1 MTTVAT
7 IQTIPAA
14 DPAVFTGP
22 ARSTDSSGQF
32 ATELNKTTQQ
42 MRERETDNSP
52 RIRTP
57 KSEVDQSAT
66 QNRVAEPTDSEPIES
81 IESTDPIDPI
91 EASEDVENIEATE
104 DNADIE
110 GNEDSASNVVG
121 LVITTP
127 VVTEPV
133 VTEPVAALSTDLD
146 LAVVEPVVNTAIVTE
161 AVVAEAVTPELV
173 EPVVVDPMVIDS
185 GLKASSELQE
195 GVTAAVRASTEIP
208 ASMVAGE
215 SATSSDQLSQSA
227 TRATTNNAINAGVV
241 TENVNLT
248 QVVND
253 ETVISAPAAG
263 SINPLAAQAPSSVNP
278 NVGMTP
284 VTNEQNNTLL
294 TSIAAQIDSS
304 VTDPQTEA
312 TTTVPL
318 AVDTEAGEL
327 ATGALPASSTPTDSA
342 TVNVVAASGATTS
355 SGSGTSS
362 GGTGNGGVADDNRS
376 DSASE
381 PAVVIDRTGELDGA
395 TITRTQG
402 ADSRAGLDTPVSPIV
417 TNQVAVSSL
426 SQVTL
431 DPSTPIASAEFRAPV
446 PVATQMSAHLSTFK
460 GLADGTYETTLR
472 LYPEELGQVSVRIQV
487 NGGTVSIHAYGASDI
502 AVQAL
507 REAMPDLRQDLL
519 QSGLDLVD
527 SQVDQGSSFLG
538 NEQEPSSAQV
548 VDSSNSDRSVNQRNG
563 EVAEP
568 DIDALTNSGL
578 IQGGRVD
585 VRV

>member
-14 DPAVFTGP
+14 DPAAFTGP
-22 ARSTDSSGQF
+22 ARSTDSSGEF

-66 QNRVAEPTDSEPIES
+66 QNRVAEPTDSES
-81 IESTDPIDPI
+81 I
-91 EASEDVENIEATE
+91 EASEASEGIENIEVTE
-104 DNADIE
+104 D
-110 GNEDSASNVVG
+110 NEDSASTVVG
-121 LVITTP
+121 LVVTAPVVTVP

-146 LAVVEPVVNTAIVTE
+146 LAVVEQVVNTEIVTE
-161 AVVAEAVTPELV
+161 AAVVESVTPELV
-173 EPVVVDPMVIDS
+173 EPVVIDPTVIDS
-185 GLKASSELQE
+185 GLEASPELKE
-195 GVTAAVRASTEIP
+195 GVTTAARVSTEIP

-215 SATSSDQLSQSA
+215 SAT
-227 TRATTNNAINAGVV
+227 RATTNTAINSGVV

-248 QVVND
+248 QVESD
-253 ETVISAPAAG
+253 EVVISAPAAG

-278 NVGMTP
+278 NVGTAP
-284 VTNEQNNTLL
+284 VTNEQINTSL
-294 TSIAAQIDSS
+294 TSIAAQLDSS
-304 VTDPQTEA
+304 VTDPQTEV

-327 ATGALPASSTPTDSA
+327 ATSALPASSTPTDSS
-342 TVNVVAASGATTS
+342 TVNTVVASGTATS
-355 SGSGTSS
+355 NGSGTPSD
-362 GGTGNGGVADDNRS
+362 GAGNGGVADDDRA
-376 DSASE
+376 DSTSE
-381 PAVVIDRTGELDGA
+381 QAAVIDRTGELDGA
-395 TITRTQG
+395 TVTRTQG

-417 TNQVAVSSL
+417 TNQVAASSL

-431 DPSTPIASAEFRAPV
+431 DPSTPIPSAELRTPV

-538 NEQEPSSAQV
+538 NDQEPSSAQEV
-548 VDSSNSDRSVNQRNG
+548 ESSNSDRSVNQRNG

-568 DIDALTNSGL
+568 DIDALTSSGL

>member
-7 IQTIPAA
+7 IQAIPAA
-14 DPAVFTGP
+14 DPAAFTGP

-66 QNRVAEPTDSEPIES
+66 QNRVAEPTDSES
-81 IESTDPIDPI
+81 I
-91 EASEDVENIEATE
+91 EASEDIENIEVTE
-104 DNADIE
+104 DIDNIE
-110 GNEDSASNVVG
+110 GNEDSASTVVG
-121 LVITTP
+121 LVVTAP
-127 VVTEPV
+127 VVTESVVTEPVVTESV

-146 LAVVEPVVNTAIVTE
+146 LAVVESVVNAAIVTE
-161 AVVAEAVTPELV
+161 AAVTESVTPELI
-173 EPVVVDPMVIDS
+173 EPVVIDPVVIDS

-195 GVTAAVRASTEIP
+195 GVTAAARVSTETP
-208 ASMVAGE
+208 VSMVAGE
-215 SATSSDQLSQSA
+215 SA
-227 TRATTNNAINAGVV
+227 TRATTNNAINSGVV

-248 QVVND
+248 QVESD
-253 ETVISAPAAG
+253 EVVISAPAAG
-263 SINPLAAQAPSSVNP
+263 SINSLATQAPSSVIP
-278 NVGMTP
+278 NAGMAP
-284 VTNEQNNTLL
+284 ASNEEIEALL
-294 TSIAAQIDSS
+294 TGNVAQVDSS
-304 VTDPQTEA
+304 VTDPQTEV

-318 AVDTEAGEL
+318 PVDAEAGEL
-327 ATGALPASSTPTDSA
+327 PTGSQPTASTPSNSSA
-342 TVNVVAASGATTS
+342 VNTVAASGATTS
-355 SGSGTSS
+355 SDSDSLS
-362 GGTGNGGVADDNRS
+362 DGTGNGGVADNEGS
-376 DSASE
+376 D
-381 PAVVIDRTGELDGA
+381 PTGEPVAGVDRAGQLEGA
-395 TITRTQG
+395 IITRTQG

-417 TNQVAVSSL
+417 TNQVAASSL

-431 DPSTPIASAEFRAPV
+431 DPTTPIPSAEFRAPA

-519 QSGLDLVD
+519 QSGLDLID

-538 NEQEPSSAQV
+538 NDQEPSGAQV
-548 VDSSNSDRSVNQRNG
+548 VESNNSDRSVNQRNG

-568 DIDALTNSGL
+568 DIDALTNIGL

>member
-7 IQTIPAA
+7 IQAIPAA
-14 DPAVFTGP
+14 DPAAFTGP

-66 QNRVAEPTDSEPIES
+66 QNRVAEPTDSES
-81 IESTDPIDPI
+81 I
-91 EASEDVENIEATE
+91 EASEDIENIEVTE
-104 DNADIE
+104 DIDNIE
-110 GNEDSASNVVG
+110 GNEDSASTVVG
-121 LVITTP
+121 LVVTAP
-127 VVTEPV
+127 VVTEPVVTEPVVTESV

-146 LAVVEPVVNTAIVTE
+146 LAVVEPVVNAAIVTE
-161 AVVAEAVTPELV
+161 AAVTESVTPELI
-173 EPVVVDPMVIDS
+173 EPVVIDPVVIDS

-195 GVTAAVRASTEIP
+195 GVTAAARVSTETP
-208 ASMVAGE
+208 VSMVAGE
-215 SATSSDQLSQSA
+215 SA
-227 TRATTNNAINAGVV
+227 TRATTNNAINSGVV

-248 QVVND
+248 QVESD
-253 ETVISAPAAG
+253 EVVISAPAAG
-263 SINPLAAQAPSSVNP
+263 SINSLATQAPSSVIP
-278 NVGMTP
+278 NAGMAP
-284 VTNEQNNTLL
+284 ASNEEIEALL
-294 TSIAAQIDSS
+294 TGNVAQVDSS
-304 VTDPQTEA
+304 VTDPQTEV

-318 AVDTEAGEL
+318 PVDAEAGEL
-327 ATGALPASSTPTDSA
+327 PTGSQPTASTPSNSSA
-342 TVNVVAASGATTS
+342 VNTVAASGATTS
-355 SGSGTSS
+355 SDSDSLS
-362 GGTGNGGVADDNRS
+362 DGTGNGGVADNEGS
-376 DSASE
+376 D
-381 PAVVIDRTGELDGA
+381 PTGEPVAGVDRAGQLEGA
-395 TITRTQG
+395 IITRTQG

-417 TNQVAVSSL
+417 TNQVAASSL

-431 DPSTPIASAEFRAPV
+431 DPTTPIPSAEFRAPA

-519 QSGLDLVD
+519 QSGLDLID

-538 NEQEPSSAQV
+538 NDQEPSGAQV
-548 VDSSNSDRSVNQRNG
+548 VESNNSDRSVNQRNG

-568 DIDALTNSGL
+568 DIDALTNIGL

>member
-7 IQTIPAA
+7 IQASPAA
-14 DPAVFTGP
+14 DPAVFAGP

-52 RIRTP
+52 QIRAP

-66 QNRVAEPTDSEPIES
+66 HNRVAEQTDSDNIDP
-81 IESTDPIDPI
+81 IESTDVTD
-91 EASEDVENIEATE
+91 DVEPSEPIVSSDGIE

-110 GNEDSASNVVG
+110 ESVSNVIG
-121 LVITTP
+121 LVVNVP
-127 VVTEPV
+127 VVAESVVTESVVAEPV
-133 VTEPVAALSTDLD
+133 VAVPVDLSPVATVSTDVEP
-146 LAVVEPVVNTAIVTE
+146 AVMESAITKPVTSEVVEPGVIDPAAIDSQL
-161 AVVAEAVTPELV
+161 AASPEL
-173 EPVVVDPMVIDS
+173 P
-185 GLKASSELQE
+185 E
-195 GVTAAVRASTEIP
+195 GMTAAARVSNATTVANPTTSTDTSTEIP
-208 ASMVAGE
+208 AILVEGE
-215 SATSSDQLSQSA
+215 SATSADLPSQNA
-227 TRATTNNAINAGVV
+227 ARAT
-241 TENVNLT
+241 TENVNRT
-248 QVVND
+248 QVLD
-253 ETVISAPAAG
+253 
-263 SINPLAAQAPSSVNP
+263 PLAAEAPSSVIP
-278 NVGMTP
+278 NAGMAP
-284 VTNEQNNTLL
+284 ASNDEIEALL
-294 TSIAAQIDSS
+294 TGNVVQVDSNATESTPDAAASAALT
-304 VTDPQTEA
+304 VDP
-312 TTTVPL
+312 
-318 AVDTEAGEL
+318 EAGEL
-327 ATGALPASSTPTDSA
+327 PTGSQPTSSTPTNSSA
-342 TVNVVAASGATTS
+342 VNTVAASGAATS
-355 SGSGTSS
+355 SDSGTPSD
-362 GGTGNGGVADDNRS
+362 GTGNGGVQDDEGS
-376 DSASE
+376 DSTGESVAG
-381 PAVVIDRTGELDGA
+381 IDRTGQLDGA
-395 TITRTQG
+395 ATTRTQG
-402 ADSRAGLDTPVSPIV
+402 ADSRAGLDTPVSQIV
-417 TNQVAVSSL
+417 TNQVAASSL

-431 DPSTPIASAEFRAPV
+431 DPRTPIASAEFRAPA

-548 VDSSNSDRSVNQRNG
+548 VDSRNSDRSVNQLNG

-568 DIDALTNSGL
+568 DIDALTNIGL
-578 IQGGRVD
+578 TQGGRVD

>member
-7 IQTIPAA
+7 IQAIPAA
-14 DPAVFTGP
+14 DPAAFTGP

-81 IESTDPIDPI
+81 TDPIDPI
-91 EASEDVENIEATE
+91 EASEDVEIIE
-104 DNADIE
+104 DNADNADNAE
-110 GNEDSASNVVG
+110 SVSNVIG
-121 LVITTP
+121 LVVNVPVVTEP

-161 AVVAEAVTPELV
+161 AAVAEAVTPELV
-173 EPVVVDPMVIDS
+173 EPVVIDPMVIDS

-215 SATSSDQLSQSA
+215 SAT
-227 TRATTNNAINAGVV
+227 RATTNNAINAGVV

-248 QVVND
+248 QVGSD
-253 ETVISAPAAG
+253 EAVISAPAAG
-263 SINPLAAQAPSSVNP
+263 SINSLAAQAPSSVNP

-294 TSIAAQIDSS
+294 TSIAAQLDSS
-304 VTDPQTEA
+304 VTDPQTEV

-318 AVDTEAGEL
+318 PVDTEAGEL
-327 ATGALPASSTPTDSA
+327 ATSSLPASSTPTDSS

-355 SGSGTSS
+355 NGSGTSS

-381 PAVVIDRTGELDGA
+381 PAVVIDRTGELDGV

-417 TNQVAVSSL
+417 TNQVAASSL

-431 DPSTPIASAEFRAPV
+431 DPSTPIPAAELRTPI

-538 NEQEPSSAQV
+538 NDQEPSGAQV
-548 VDSSNSDRSVNQRNG
+548 VDSRNSDRSVNQLNG

-568 DIDALTNSGL
+568 DIDALTNIGL
-578 IQGGRVD
+578 TQGGRVD

>member
-7 IQTIPAA
+7 IQAIPAA
-14 DPAVFTGP
+14 DPAAFTGP

-66 QNRVAEPTDSEPIES
+66 QNRVAEPTDSES
-81 IESTDPIDPI
+81 I
-91 EASEDVENIEATE
+91 EASEDIENIEVTE
-104 DNADIE
+104 DIDNIE
-110 GNEDSASNVVG
+110 GNEDSESTVVG
-121 LVITTP
+121 LVVTAP
-127 VVTEPV
+127 VVTESVVTEPVVTESV

-146 LAVVEPVVNTAIVTE
+146 LAVVEPVVNAAIVTE
-161 AVVAEAVTPELV
+161 AAVTESVTPELI
-173 EPVVVDPMVIDS
+173 EPVVIDPVVIDS

-195 GVTAAVRASTEIP
+195 GVTAAARVSTETP
-208 ASMVAGE
+208 VSMVAGE
-215 SATSSDQLSQSA
+215 SA
-227 TRATTNNAINAGVV
+227 TRATTNNAINSGVV

-248 QVVND
+248 QVESD
-253 ETVISAPAAG
+253 EVVISAPAAG
-263 SINPLAAQAPSSVNP
+263 SINSLATQAPSSVIP
-278 NVGMTP
+278 NAGMAP
-284 VTNEQNNTLL
+284 ASNEEIEALL
-294 TSIAAQIDSS
+294 TGNVAQVDSS
-304 VTDPQTEA
+304 VTDPQTEV

-318 AVDTEAGEL
+318 PVDAEAGEL
-327 ATGALPASSTPTDSA
+327 PTGSQPTASTPSNSSA
-342 TVNVVAASGATTS
+342 VNTVAASGATTS
-355 SGSGTSS
+355 SDSDSLS
-362 GGTGNGGVADDNRS
+362 DGTGNGGVADNEGS
-376 DSASE
+376 D
-381 PAVVIDRTGELDGA
+381 PTGEPVAGVDRAGQLEGA
-395 TITRTQG
+395 IITRTQG

-417 TNQVAVSSL
+417 TNQVAASSL

-431 DPSTPIASAEFRAPV
+431 DPTTPIPSAEFRAPA

-519 QSGLDLVD
+519 QSGLDLID

-538 NEQEPSSAQV
+538 NDQEPSGAQV

-568 DIDALTNSGL
+568 DIDALTNIGL

>member
-7 IQTIPAA
+7 IQAIPAA
-14 DPAVFTGP
+14 DPAAFTGP

-66 QNRVAEPTDSEPIES
+66 QNRVAEPTDSES
-81 IESTDPIDPI
+81 I
-91 EASEDVENIEATE
+91 EASEDIENIEVTE
-104 DNADIE
+104 DIDNIE
-110 GNEDSASNVVG
+110 GNEDSASTVVG
-121 LVITTP
+121 LVVTAP

-133 VTEPVAALSTDLD
+133 VTESVVTESVLTEPVAALSTDLD
-146 LAVVEPVVNTAIVTE
+146 LAVVEPVVNAAIVTE
-161 AVVAEAVTPELV
+161 AAVTESVTPELI
-173 EPVVVDPMVIDS
+173 EPVVIDPVVIDS

-195 GVTAAVRASTEIP
+195 GVTAAARVSTETP
-208 ASMVAGE
+208 VSMVAGE
-215 SATSSDQLSQSA
+215 SA
-227 TRATTNNAINAGVV
+227 TRATTNNAINSGVV

-248 QVVND
+248 QVESD
-253 ETVISAPAAG
+253 EVVISAPAAG
-263 SINPLAAQAPSSVNP
+263 SINSLATQAPSSVIP
-278 NVGMTP
+278 NAGMAP
-284 VTNEQNNTLL
+284 ASNEEIEALL
-294 TSIAAQIDSS
+294 TGNVAQVDSS
-304 VTDPQTEA
+304 VTDPQTEV

-318 AVDTEAGEL
+318 PVDAEAGEL
-327 ATGALPASSTPTDSA
+327 PTGSQPTASTPSNSSA
-342 TVNVVAASGATTS
+342 VNTVAASGATTS
-355 SGSGTSS
+355 SDSDSLS
-362 GGTGNGGVADDNRS
+362 DGTGNGGVADNEGS
-376 DSASE
+376 D
-381 PAVVIDRTGELDGA
+381 PTGEPVAGVDRAGQLEGA
-395 TITRTQG
+395 IITRTQG

-417 TNQVAVSSL
+417 TNQVAASSL

-431 DPSTPIASAEFRAPV
+431 DPTTPIPSAEFRAPA

-519 QSGLDLVD
+519 QSGLDLID

-538 NEQEPSSAQV
+538 NDQEPSGAQV
-548 VDSSNSDRSVNQRNG
+548 VESNNSDRSVNQRNG

-568 DIDALTNSGL
+568 DIDALTNIGL

>member
-1 MTTVAT
+1 MT
-7 IQTIPAA
+7 AA
-14 DPAVFTGP
+14 
-22 ARSTDSSGQF
+22 ARVST
-32 ATELNKTTQQ
+32 E
-42 MRERETDNSP
+42 
-52 RIRTP
+52 
-57 KSEVDQSAT
+57 
-66 QNRVAEPTDSEPIES
+66 
-81 IESTDPIDPI
+81 
-91 EASEDVENIEATE
+91 
-104 DNADIE
+104 
-110 GNEDSASNVVG
+110 
-121 LVITTP
+121 TP
-127 VVTEPV
+127 V
-133 VTEPVAALSTDLD
+133 
-146 LAVVEPVVNTAIVTE
+146 
-161 AVVAEAVTPELV
+161 
-173 EPVVVDPMVIDS
+173 
-185 GLKASSELQE
+185 
-195 GVTAAVRASTEIP
+195 
-208 ASMVAGE
+208 SMVAGE
-215 SATSSDQLSQSA
+215 SA
-227 TRATTNNAINAGVV
+227 TRATTNNAINSGVV

-248 QVVND
+248 QVESD
-253 ETVISAPAAG
+253 EVVISAPAAG
-263 SINPLAAQAPSSVNP
+263 SINSLATQAPSSVNP
-278 NVGMTP
+278 NTGLAP
-284 VTNEQNNTLL
+284 ATNEQIDTSL
-294 TSIAAQIDSS
+294 TSIAAQVDSS
-304 VTDPQTEA
+304 VTDPQTEV

-318 AVDTEAGEL
+318 PVDAEAGEL
-327 ATGALPASSTPTDSA
+327 ASSSLPASSTPTDSS

-355 SGSGTSS
+355 NGSGTSS
-362 GGTGNGGVADDNRS
+362 GGTGNGGVADDDRA

-381 PAVVIDRTGELDGA
+381 PTAVIDRSGELDGA

-402 ADSRAGLDTPVSPIV
+402 ADSRAAIDTPVSPIV
-417 TNQVAVSSL
+417 TNQVAASSL

-431 DPSTPIASAEFRAPV
+431 DPSTPIPSAEIRTPI

-538 NEQEPSSAQV
+538 NDQEPSGAQV
-548 VDSSNSDRSVNQRNG
+548 VESSNSDRSVNQRNG

>member
-7 IQTIPAA
+7 IQAIPAA
-14 DPAVFTGP
+14 DPAAFTGP

-66 QNRVAEPTDSEPIES
+66 QNRVAEPTDSES
-81 IESTDPIDPI
+81 I
-91 EASEDVENIEATE
+91 EASEDIENIEVTE
-104 DNADIE
+104 DIDNIE
-110 GNEDSASNVVG
+110 GNEDSASTVVG
-121 LVITTP
+121 LVVTAP
-127 VVTEPV
+127 VVTESVVTEPVVTESV

-146 LAVVEPVVNTAIVTE
+146 LAVVEPVVNAAIVQEAAVTE
-161 AVVAEAVTPELV
+161 SVTPELI
-173 EPVVVDPMVIDS
+173 EPVVIDPVVIDS

-195 GVTAAVRASTEIP
+195 GVTAAARVSTETP
-208 ASMVAGE
+208 VSMVAGE
-215 SATSSDQLSQSA
+215 SA
-227 TRATTNNAINAGVV
+227 TRATTNNAINSGVV

-248 QVVND
+248 QVESD
-253 ETVISAPAAG
+253 EVVISAPAAG
-263 SINPLAAQAPSSVNP
+263 SINSLATQAPSSVIP
-278 NVGMTP
+278 NAGMAP
-284 VTNEQNNTLL
+284 ASNEEIEALL
-294 TSIAAQIDSS
+294 TGNVAQVDSS
-304 VTDPQTEA
+304 VTDPQTEV

-318 AVDTEAGEL
+318 PVDAEAGEL
-327 ATGALPASSTPTDSA
+327 PTGSQPTASTPSNSSA
-342 TVNVVAASGATTS
+342 VNTVAASGATTS
-355 SGSGTSS
+355 SDSDSLS
-362 GGTGNGGVADDNRS
+362 DGTGNGGVADNEGS
-376 DSASE
+376 D
-381 PAVVIDRTGELDGA
+381 PTGEPVAGVDRAGQLEGA
-395 TITRTQG
+395 IITRTQG

-417 TNQVAVSSL
+417 TNQVAASSL

-431 DPSTPIASAEFRAPV
+431 DPTTPIPSAEFRAPA

-519 QSGLDLVD
+519 QSGLDLID

-538 NEQEPSSAQV
+538 NDQEPSGAQV
-548 VDSSNSDRSVNQRNG
+548 VESNNSDRSVNQRNG

-568 DIDALTNSGL
+568 DIDALTNIGL

>member
-7 IQTIPAA
+7 IQAIPAA
-14 DPAVFTGP
+14 DPAAFTGP

-66 QNRVAEPTDSEPIES
+66 QNRVAEPTDSES
-81 IESTDPIDPI
+81 I
-91 EASEDVENIEATE
+91 EASEDIENIEVTE
-104 DNADIE
+104 DIDNIE
-110 GNEDSASNVVG
+110 GNEDSASTVVG
-121 LVITTP
+121 LVVTAP
-127 VVTEPV
+127 VVTEPVVTESV

-146 LAVVEPVVNTAIVTE
+146 LAVVEPVVNAAIVTE
-161 AVVAEAVTPELV
+161 AAVTESVTPELI
-173 EPVVVDPMVIDS
+173 EPVVIDPVVIDS

-195 GVTAAVRASTEIP
+195 GVTAAARVSTETP
-208 ASMVAGE
+208 VSMVAGE
-215 SATSSDQLSQSA
+215 SA
-227 TRATTNNAINAGVV
+227 TRATTNNAINSGVV

-248 QVVND
+248 QVESD
-253 ETVISAPAAG
+253 EVVISAPAAG
-263 SINPLAAQAPSSVNP
+263 SINSLATQAPSSVIP
-278 NVGMTP
+278 NAGMAP
-284 VTNEQNNTLL
+284 ASNEEIEALL
-294 TSIAAQIDSS
+294 TGNVAQVDSS
-304 VTDPQTEA
+304 VTDPQTEV

-318 AVDTEAGEL
+318 PVDAEAGEL
-327 ATGALPASSTPTDSA
+327 PTGSQPTASTPSNSSA
-342 TVNVVAASGATTS
+342 VNTVAASGATTS
-355 SGSGTSS
+355 SDSDSLS
-362 GGTGNGGVADDNRS
+362 DGTGNGGVADNEGS
-376 DSASE
+376 D
-381 PAVVIDRTGELDGA
+381 PTGEPVAGVDRAGQLEGA
-395 TITRTQG
+395 IITRTQG

-417 TNQVAVSSL
+417 TNQVAASSL

-431 DPSTPIASAEFRAPV
+431 DPTTPIPSAEFRAPA

-519 QSGLDLVD
+519 QSGLDLID

-538 NEQEPSSAQV
+538 NDQEPSGAQV

-568 DIDALTNSGL
+568 DIDALTNIGL

>member
-7 IQTIPAA
+7 IQAIPAA
-14 DPAVFTGP
+14 DPAAFTGP

-66 QNRVAEPTDSEPIES
+66 QNRVAEPTDSES
-81 IESTDPIDPI
+81 I
-91 EASEDVENIEATE
+91 EASEDIENIDVTE
-104 DNADIE
+104 DIDNIE
-110 GNEDSASNVVG
+110 GNEDSASTVVG
-121 LVITTP
+121 LVVTAP
-127 VVTEPV
+127 VVTEPVVTEPVVTESV

-146 LAVVEPVVNTAIVTE
+146 LAVVEPVVNAATVTE
-161 AVVAEAVTPELV
+161 AAVTESVTPELI
-173 EPVVVDPMVIDS
+173 EPVVIDPVVIDS

-195 GVTAAVRASTEIP
+195 GVTAAARVSTETP
-208 ASMVAGE
+208 VSMVAGE
-215 SATSSDQLSQSA
+215 SA
-227 TRATTNNAINAGVV
+227 TRATTNNAINSGVV

-248 QVVND
+248 QVESD
-253 ETVISAPAAG
+253 EVVISAPAAG
-263 SINPLAAQAPSSVNP
+263 SINSLATQAPSSVIP
-278 NVGMTP
+278 NAGMAP
-284 VTNEQNNTLL
+284 ASNEEIEALL
-294 TSIAAQIDSS
+294 TGNVAQVDSS
-304 VTDPQTEA
+304 VTDPQTEV

-318 AVDTEAGEL
+318 PVDAEAGEL
-327 ATGALPASSTPTDSA
+327 PTGSQPTASTPSNSSA
-342 TVNVVAASGATTS
+342 VNTVAASGATTS
-355 SGSGTSS
+355 SDSDSLS
-362 GGTGNGGVADDNRS
+362 DGTGNGGVADNEGS
-376 DSASE
+376 D
-381 PAVVIDRTGELDGA
+381 PTGEPVAGVDRAGQLEGA
-395 TITRTQG
+395 IITRTQG

-417 TNQVAVSSL
+417 TNQVAASSL

-431 DPSTPIASAEFRAPV
+431 DPTTPIPSAEFRAPA

-487 NGGTVSIHAYGASDI
+487 NGGTVFIHAYGASDI

-519 QSGLDLVD
+519 QSGLDLID

-538 NEQEPSSAQV
+538 NDQEPSGAQV
-548 VDSSNSDRSVNQRNG
+548 VDSRNSDRPVNQRNG

-568 DIDALTNSGL
+568 DIDALTNIGL
-578 IQGGRVD
+578 TQGGRVD

>member
-7 IQTIPAA
+7 IQAIPAA
-14 DPAVFTGP
+14 DPAAFTGP

-66 QNRVAEPTDSEPIES
+66 QNRVAEPTDSES
-81 IESTDPIDPI
+81 I
-91 EASEDVENIEATE
+91 EASEDIENIEVTE
-104 DNADIE
+104 DIDNIE
-110 GNEDSASNVVG
+110 GNEDSASTVVG
-121 LVITTP
+121 LV
-127 VVTEPV
+127 VTVPV

-146 LAVVEPVVNTAIVTE
+146 LAVVEPVVNAAIVTE
-161 AVVAEAVTPELV
+161 AAVTESVTPELI
-173 EPVVVDPMVIDS
+173 EPVVIDPMVIDS

-195 GVTAAVRASTEIP
+195 GVTAAARVSTETP
-208 ASMVAGE
+208 VSMVAGE
-215 SATSSDQLSQSA
+215 SA
-227 TRATTNNAINAGVV
+227 TRATTNNAINSGVV

-248 QVVND
+248 QVESD
-253 ETVISAPAAG
+253 EVVISAPAAG
-263 SINPLAAQAPSSVNP
+263 SINSLATQAPSSVIP
-278 NVGMTP
+278 NAGMAP
-284 VTNEQNNTLL
+284 ASNEEIEALL
-294 TSIAAQIDSS
+294 TGNVAQVDSS
-304 VTDPQTEA
+304 VTDPQTEV

-318 AVDTEAGEL
+318 PVDTEAGEL
-327 ATGALPASSTPTDSA
+327 ATSSLPASSTPTDSS

-355 SGSGTSS
+355 NGSGTPS
-362 GGTGNGGVADDNRS
+362 GGAGNGGVADDDRA

-381 PAVVIDRTGELDGA
+381 PAAVVDRTGELDGA

-402 ADSRAGLDTPVSPIV
+402 ADSRVGLDTPVSPIV
-417 TNQVAVSSL
+417 TNQVASSSL

-431 DPSTPIASAEFRAPV
+431 DPSTPIPAAELRTPI

-472 LYPEELGQVSVRIQV
+472 LYSEELGQVSVRIQV

-538 NEQEPSSAQV
+538 NDQEPSGAQV
-548 VDSSNSDRSVNQRNG
+548 VESNNSDRSVNQRNG

-578 IQGGRVD
+578 TQGGRVD

>member
-7 IQTIPAA
+7 IQAIPAA
-14 DPAVFTGP
+14 DPAAFTGP

-66 QNRVAEPTDSEPIES
+66 HNRVAEPTDSESIES
-81 IESTDPIDPI
+81 IESIDPI
-91 EASEDVENIEATE
+91 EASEDVENIEVTE
-104 DNADIE
+104 DNADNADIE
-110 GNEDSASNVVG
+110 ESVSNVIG
-121 LVITTP
+121 LVVNVPVVTKP

-161 AVVAEAVTPELV
+161 AVVAESVTPELV
-173 EPVVVDPMVIDS
+173 EPVVIDPAVIDS
-185 GLKASSELQE
+185 ELKASSELQE
-195 GVTAAVRASTEIP
+195 GVTTAVRTSTEIP
-208 ASMVAGE
+208 AGMVAGE
-215 SATSSDQLSQSA
+215 SA

-294 TSIAAQIDSS
+294 TSIAAQVDSS

-327 ATGALPASSTPTDSA
+327 ATGALPASSTSTDSS

-460 GLADGTYETTLR
+460 DMADGTYETTLR

-548 VDSSNSDRSVNQRNG
+548 VDSRNSDRSVNQRNG

-568 DIDALTNSGL
+568 DIDALTNIGL
-578 IQGGRVD
+578 TQGGRVD

>member
-7 IQTIPAA
+7 IQAIPSA
-14 DPAVFTGP
+14 DPAAFTGP

-42 MRERETDNSP
+42 MRERESDNSP

-66 QNRVAEPTDSEPIES
+66 QNRVAEPSDSES

-91 EASEDVENIEATE
+91 ESSEGIEKIENTEVTE
-104 DNADIE
+104 DNTEA
-110 GNEDSASNVVG
+110 NEDSASTLVG
-121 LVITTP
+121 LVVTVP
-127 VVTEPV
+127 AVTEPV

-146 LAVVEPVVNTAIVTE
+146 LAVVKPVVNTAVVTE
-161 AVVAEAVTPELV
+161 ATVTEAVTPELV
-173 EPVVVDPMVIDS
+173 EPVVIDPLVIDS
-185 GLKASSELQE
+185 GLDVTPEIQE
-195 GVTAAVRASTEIP
+195 GMTSAARVSTEIP
-208 ASMVAGE
+208 AGMVAGE
-215 SATSSDQLSQSA
+215 SA
-227 TRATTNNAINAGVV
+227 TRATTNNTINSGVA

-248 QVVND
+248 QVGND

-263 SINPLAAQAPSSVNP
+263 SINPLATQAPSSVNP
-278 NVGMTP
+278 NTGLAP
-284 VTNEQNNTLL
+284 ATNEQIDTSL
-294 TSIAAQIDSS
+294 TSIAAQVESS
-304 VTDPQTEA
+304 VTDPQTEV

-318 AVDTEAGEL
+318 PIDTEAGEL
-327 ATGALPASSTPTDSA
+327 ATGSLPTSSTPTDSS
-342 TVNVVAASGATTS
+342 TVNAVAASGATTS
-355 SGSGTSS
+355 NGSGTPS
-362 GGTGNGGVADDNRS
+362 GGTGNGGVADDDRA

-381 PAVVIDRTGELDGA
+381 PTAVIDRSGELDGA

-402 ADSRAGLDTPVSPIV
+402 ADSRASLDTPVSPIV
-417 TNQVAVSSL
+417 TNQVAASSL

-431 DPSTPIASAEFRAPV
+431 DPSTPIPAAELRTPI

-538 NEQEPSSAQV
+538 NEQEPSGAQV
-548 VDSSNSDRSVNQRNG
+548 VDSRNSDRSVNQRNG
-563 EVAEP
+563 DVAEP
-568 DIDALTNSGL
+568 DIDALTNIGL
-578 IQGGRVD
+578 TQGGRVD

>member
-7 IQTIPAA
+7 IQAIPAA
-14 DPAVFTGP
+14 DPAAFTGP

-66 QNRVAEPTDSEPIES
+66 QNRVAEPTDSES
-81 IESTDPIDPI
+81 I
-91 EASEDVENIEATE
+91 EASEDIENIEVTE
-104 DNADIE
+104 DIDNIE
-110 GNEDSASNVVG
+110 GNEDSASTVVG
-121 LVITTP
+121 LVVTAP
-127 VVTEPV
+127 VVTESVVTEPVVTESV

-146 LAVVEPVVNTAIVTE
+146 LAVVEPVVNAAIVTE
-161 AVVAEAVTPELV
+161 AAVTESVTPELI
-173 EPVVVDPMVIDS
+173 EPVVIDPVVIDS

-195 GVTAAVRASTEIP
+195 GVTAAARVSTETP
-208 ASMVAGE
+208 VSMVAGE
-215 SATSSDQLSQSA
+215 SA
-227 TRATTNNAINAGVV
+227 TRATTNNAINSGVV

-248 QVVND
+248 QVESD
-253 ETVISAPAAG
+253 EVVISAPAAG
-263 SINPLAAQAPSSVNP
+263 SINSLATQAPSSVIP
-278 NVGMTP
+278 NAGMAP
-284 VTNEQNNTLL
+284 ASNEEIEALL
-294 TSIAAQIDSS
+294 TGNVAQVDSS
-304 VTDPQTEA
+304 VTDPQTEV

-318 AVDTEAGEL
+318 PVDAEAGEL
-327 ATGALPASSTPTDSA
+327 PTGSQPTASTPSNSSA
-342 TVNVVAASGATTS
+342 VNTVAASGATTS
-355 SGSGTSS
+355 SDSDSLS
-362 GGTGNGGVADDNRS
+362 DGTGNGGVADNEGS
-376 DSASE
+376 D
-381 PAVVIDRTGELDGA
+381 PTGEPVAGVDRAGQLEGA
-395 TITRTQG
+395 IITRTQG

-417 TNQVAVSSL
+417 TNQVAASSL

-431 DPSTPIASAEFRAPV
+431 DPTTPIPSAEFRAPA

-519 QSGLDLVD
+519 QSGLDLID

-538 NEQEPSSAQV
+538 NDQEPSGAQV
-548 VDSSNSDRSVNQRNG
+548 VESNNSDRSVNQRNG

-568 DIDALTNSGL
+568 DIDALTNIGL